1 MNNDQKVEMMVG
13 KKVWA
18 VIGAT
23 PNPEK
28 ISNKIY
34 HTLKEHGYETYVV
47 NPKYEEM
54 DDGSKIYASLED
66 LPKVPDCVDFVVP
79 PAVTMD
85 NLNAMNPQVY
95 PCIWLQ
101 PGTYNDDIV
110 KFAEEKGFT
119 VVHEGACVMA
129 YLRINGSRC

>member
-28 ISNKIY
+28 VANRIY
-34 HTLKEHGYETYVV
+34 HTLKDYGYETYVV

-54 DDGSKIYASLED
+54 DDGARIYGSLED

-79 PAVTMD
+79 KSVTMEH
-85 NLNAMNPQVY
+85 LSAMDPASY
-95 PCIWLQ
+95 PNIWLQ
-101 PGTYNDDIV
+101 PGTYDDEV
-110 KFAEEKGFT
+110 VMFAEEKGFT
-119 VVHEGACVMA
+119 VVQEGACVMA
-129 YLRINGSRC
+129 YLHLKG